1 MSAIAAPQKSPGK
14 EVDLGPLKKGDVIL
28 TSEND
33 GVWDAMLAA
42 EDQISAG
49 AARRVARYR
58 RKTTLSLSALPGY
71 A

>member
-33 GVWDAMLAA
+33 GVWNAMLAA
-42 EDQISAG
+42 EDQIPQEQRG
-49 AARRVARYR
+49 VWLDTGGKR
-58 RKTTLSLSALPGY
+58 L
-71 A
+71 